1 MPMSASVGSAPKPAG
16 AGRLAL
22 HALWGRRLFLTISF
36 ALTIATVAVCLFTFV
51 AEKPT
56 PIFAFI
62 SDGPASVY
70 KIRCQKYLFAEPE
83 ASWDGVYTLSHT

>member
-22 HALWGRRLFLTISF
+22 RAVWGRQLFLTFSF
-36 ALTIATVAVCLFTFV
+36 ALTIATVAVRLFTF
-51 AEKPT
+51 AAQQPAS
-56 PIFAFI
+56 IFAFI

-70 KIRCQKYLFAEPE
+70 KIRCQKYLVAEPE
-83 ASWDGVYTLSHT
+83 ASLNGAYTLSHL